1 MPGITRTQSANSF
14 KPSEEVDTVVEAS
27 SRLESLLTYPSLARL
42 FDDDEPRRLAEVRG
56 RLLQTHRD
64 LERLIRQGSREEAT
78 SAESVAKAY
87 DLTLKL
93 LAELEEV
100 KGAR

>member
-1 MPGITRTQSANSF
+1 
-14 KPSEEVDTVVEAS
+14 
-27 SRLESLLTYPSLARL
+27 LTYPSLARL
-42 FDDDEPRRLAEVRG
+42 FDEDEPRRLAEVRG

-78 SAESVAKAY
+78 SAERIAKAY
-87 DLTLKL
+87 DLTLRL

-100 KGAR
+100 KGIK